1 MSTEALEN
9 LVRIGKLKKEAPD
22 QGQIDGMIHSARIR
36 LGDLN
41 AEGLSEE
48 GKFLSAYG
56 AAHSLSLAALRRHGY
71 RSDNRYI
78 ALQCL

>member
-1 MSTEALEN
+1 MSTEPLEN
-9 LVRIGKLKKEAPD
+9 LVRIRKLKREAPD
-22 QGQIDGMIHSARIR
+22 QGRIDGMIHSAKVR
-36 LGDLN
+36 LSDLK

-48 GKFLSAYG
+48 GRFLSACG
-56 AAHSLSLAALRRHGY
+56 AAHSLSLAALRWHGY